1 MNICLSI
8 VVALMFLINLWLFSI
23 RNINAWSINVKG
35 LGGPSAERPSL
46 QSRWEF
52 THYDWSVS
60 FIVLN
65 PFLLNYIFEVRFFL
79 TPKPV
84 RRGKLW
90 PFPAGLSSRTS
101 RPKHSSRDGKTG
113 EKMFIKTQS
122 SIQKMIRRNPETNVT
137 RRVTT
142 VYRPKILLLPRRSIN
157 LTLKVKLS
165 QTTE

>member
-23 RNINAWSINVKG
+23 RNINAPMWKDLEDPQLKG
-35 LGGPSAERPSL
+35 LHSSRGENSLTTTGVYPLLFWTLSCSTTSLRCASFWHLNLLGGE
-46 QSRWEF
+46 
-52 THYDWSVS
+52 
-60 FIVLN
+60 
-65 PFLLNYIFEVRFFL
+65 
-79 TPKPV
+79 
-84 RRGKLW
+84 KLW

-142 VYRPKILLLPRRSIN
+142 VYRPKILCYPEEASIWP
-157 LTLKVKLS
+157 LK
-165 QTTE
+165 

>member
-8 VVALMFLINLWLFSI
+8 VVALMFLMQTHLWLFSI

-113 EKMFIKTQS
+113 EKMFIKNQS

-142 VYRPKILLLPRRSIN
+142 VYRPKILCYPEEASIWP
-157 LTLKVKLS
+157 LK
-165 QTTE
+165 